1 MVSKKEQILDISLAL
16 FLEKGFDETS
26 ISDILKELN
35 IARGTLYYHFE
46 SKEAI
51 MDAIIE
57 RFGNLVVE
65 KVTQVVANKQLSVYE
80 KFLGLFANMQ
90 MKQMAGGETMLDYLH
105 RPQNALF
112 HEKSQQMILD
122 KISPLLAQIIREGNE
137 QQVFDNAFPDETAEM
152 VLLIVAGFLDG
163 QQDNN
168 LEQRLDALFY
178 NLEKLLGAKVGDLSR
193 FKELVI

>member
-57 RFGNLVVE
+57 RFGNLVVD
-65 KVTQVVANKQLSVYE
+65 KVTQVVANNQLSVYE

-90 MKQMAGGETMLDYLH
+90 MKQMVGGETMLDYLH

-112 HEKSQQMILD
+112 HEKSQQMILK

-137 QQVFDNAFPDETAEM
+137 QQVFNNAFPDETAEI

-163 QQDNN
+163 NQETN

-178 NLEKLLGAKVGDLSR
+178 NLEKLLGTQVGDLSR
-193 FKELVI
+193 LKELVI

>member
-57 RFGNLVVE
+57 RFGNLVVD
-65 KVTQVVANKQLSVYE
+65 KVTQVVANNQLSVYE

-90 MKQMAGGETMLDYLH
+90 MKQMVGGETMLDYLH

-112 HEKSQQMILD
+112 HEKSQQMILK

-137 QQVFDNAFPDETAEM
+137 QQVFNNAFPDETAEI

-163 QQDNN
+163 NQETN
-168 LEQRLDALFY
+168 LEQRLDTLFY
-178 NLEKLLGAKVGDLSR
+178 NLEKLLGTQVGDLSR
-193 FKELVI
+193 LKELVI